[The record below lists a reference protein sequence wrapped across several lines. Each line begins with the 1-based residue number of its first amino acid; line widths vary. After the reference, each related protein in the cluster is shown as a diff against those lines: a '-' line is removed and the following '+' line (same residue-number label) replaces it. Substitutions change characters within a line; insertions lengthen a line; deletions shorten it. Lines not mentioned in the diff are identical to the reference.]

1 MSIAMT
7 DSVRVTLDDLGVR
20 KVAAA
25 AGIPFWTLRKWRDA
39 NCIPG
44 KGAAQ
49 EMRRQLLEKGI
60 KKVRAAKRQRK
71 AAA

>member
-1 MSIAMT
+1 MSNSIQA
-7 DSVRVTLDDLGVR
+7 TLDDLGVR
-20 KVAAA
+20 NVAEA

-39 NCIPG
+39 DSIPG

-60 KKVRAAKRQRK
+60 KKVRASKRKR
-71 AAA
+71 AA